1 MLAAH
6 TLRAGLMRPDGMA
19 AAKHLLKYMVL
30 QSTHLCVASCCVDAA
45 QVISDLFGMTLQV

>member
-19 AAKHLLKYMVL
+19 AAKHLSKYMVL